1 MSIDQATIHKVA
13 RLARLR
19 VTEDEEKMMEDRL
32 TRIFAWIEQLR
43 EVKTDEVEPM
53 YSVHLEQMPQRA
65 DVVADGAGCAGVCAR
80 AGATSSASGIM
91 TETLSSRSSPM
102 RPKLILICLSSRK

>member
-32 TRIFAWIEQLR
+32 NRIFAWIEQLR

-53 YSVHLEQMPQRA
+53 YSVHLEQMPQRT
-65 DVVADGAGCAGVCAR
+65 DVVADGNIVKPILANAPEADFDMFVV
-80 AGATSSASGIM
+80 
-91 TETLSSRSSPM
+91 
-102 RPKLILICLSSRK
+102 PKVVE